1 MVLVCEAGFAIA
13 KQRPACKG
21 LLPGLAISRAA
32 RLNGSR
38 AAKDH
43 HNRGRSG
50 ENTMA
55 NDVVADAHFEHIWKV
70 YEEFLMGRRI
80 LSERLRQ
87 LAVIGQCSTMGEE
100 VEAEEQIRKA
110 LASGEATPQEIL
122 EVILQ
127 TRVYVGAP
135 RMKRTLRRFFRVCE
149 ERGLRREDVVSD
161 VGAEGWDSER
171 DLEAERPRWLPGK
184 AEFPEQDR
192 LIEKYG
198 WKGMSV
204 GMMMQP
210 ANFPGVM
217 IKCDGLDPDF
227 AQAWID
233 VVHEG
238 MYSRPILSQRDRTLI
253 MIADTISVMELTQAT
268 HHMTNAIRLGI
279 PPRQVLEICFH
290 STVHAGMP
298 KLTSAGIFSDLC
310 IKHGVSPTDG

>member
-1 MVLVCEAGFAIA
+1 MTE
-13 KQRPACKG
+13 
-21 LLPGLAISRAA
+21 
-32 RLNGSR
+32 
-38 AAKDH
+38 
-43 HNRGRSG
+43 
-50 ENTMA
+50 
-55 NDVVADAHFEHIWKV
+55 DVVADAHFEHIWKA
-70 YEEFLMGRRI
+70 YEDFLNGRGI

-100 VEAEEQIRKA
+100 LEAQEQIRKA
-110 LASGEATPQEIL
+110 FASGVATPQEIL

-149 ERGLRREDVVSD
+149 ELGLRREEVVSG
-161 VGAEGWDSER
+161 VGPEGWDGER
-171 DLEAERPRWLPGK
+171 DLDAERPHWLASK
-184 AEFPEQDR
+184 ADFPDQDR

-198 WKGMSV
+198 WKGMSI

-210 ANFPGVM
+210 ANFPSVM
-217 IKCDGLDPDF
+217 MRCDELDPAF

-268 HHMTNAIRLGI
+268 FHMTNALRLGI

-290 STVHAGMP
+290 STVYAGMP
-298 KLTSAGIFSDLC
+298 ALYSANIFRDVC
-310 IKHGVSPTDG
+310 AKQGVSPTDG

>member
-1 MVLVCEAGFAIA
+1 
-13 KQRPACKG
+13 
-21 LLPGLAISRAA
+21 
-32 RLNGSR
+32 
-38 AAKDH
+38 
-43 HNRGRSG
+43 
-50 ENTMA
+50 MA
-55 NDVVADAHFEHIWKV
+55 NDVVADAHFERIWKA
-70 YEEFLMGRRI
+70 YEDFLDGRGI
-80 LSERLRQ
+80 LGERLRQ
-87 LAVIGQCSTMGEE
+87 LAVIGQCSTMGED

-110 LASGEATPQEIL
+110 FASGAATAQEIL

-127 TRVYVGAP
+127 TRVYIGAP

-149 ERGLRREDVVSD
+149 ERGLRREEVVSNI
-161 VGAEGWDSER
+161 GAEGWDQDR
-171 DLEAERPRWLPGK
+171 DLDAERPHWLAGK

-198 WKGMSV
+198 WKGMSI

-217 IKCDGLDPDF
+217 IRCDALDPDF

-268 HHMTNAIRLGI
+268 HHMTNALRLGI

-290 STVHAGMP
+290 STVYAGMP
-298 KLTSAGIFSDLC
+298 TLTSAAIFRDLC
-310 IKHGVSPTDG
+310 TKHGVSPTDETAAAAVSTATTSK